1 MVRGYNRYR
10 FDGHHVVGGHDL
22 RQRRSRHVRR
32 VAAQVAVEGA
42 HHNPHPGKRPAPL
55 ARRVVAH
62 QRDVY
67 GREFGRAA
75 GPHRLHERL
84 RRLLPGRQ
92 RAESE
97 HAGQPGD
104 GFEPAALGRNA
115 HARVFAGDAFNPCAK
130 GAEGTVES
138 LEVCPRAQT
147 QHRIGEIAPGPR
159 RLFEQRLGSH
169 RRVEPRGILRRRP
182 DGLSVGRGAL
192 HGTAISSE
200 RVAFRRH
207 DSA

>member
-22 RQRRSRHVRR
+22 RQRRGRHVRR

-42 HHNPHPGKRPAPL
+42 HDYSQAGKRVAPL
-55 ARRVVAH
+55 ARRVGAH
-62 QRDVY
+62 QRDVN
-67 GREFGRAA
+67 RHEFGRAA
-75 GPHRLHERL
+75 GTHRLHERL
-84 RRLLPGRQ
+84 RSLLPGRQ

-104 GFEPAALGRNA
+104 GFELGALGRNA
-115 HARVFAGDAFNPCAK
+115 HARVLAGDAFNPRAK
-130 GAEGTVES
+130 DAEGTVES
-138 LEVCPRAQT
+138 LKVCSRAQT
-147 QHRIGEIAPGPR
+147 QHRKGEIAPGPR

-182 DGLSVGRGAL
+182 DGLSAGRGAL
-192 HGTAISSE
+192 HETAIGAE
-200 RVAFRRH
+200 RVALRRH
-207 DSA
+207 DRA